1 LAQLLAVGRQFCC
14 EAQFRI
20 TKNFCDGFVLTLR
33 WGRRSIMEPRETI
46 AIAAVTFKAPNARKS
61 SAIDPVET
69 GFPGAGMSR
78 ETQFFITACETAN
91 RRVPAMEVTPPEYQP
106 GSA

>member
-1 LAQLLAVGRQFCC
+1 MGFRRSVFSADERMRMTQLLPQA
-14 EAQFRI
+14 
-20 TKNFCDGFVLTLR
+20 
-33 WGRRSIMEPRETI
+33 PI
-46 AIAAVTFKAPNARKS
+46 ARLPSDTGCA
-61 SAIDPVET
+61 AIDPVET

-91 RRVPAMEVTPPEYQP
+91 RRIPAMEVTPPEYQP

>member
-1 LAQLLAVGRQFCC
+1 MG
-14 EAQFRI
+14 EAQHPQAER
-20 TKNFCDGFVLTLR
+20 NDCDC
-33 WGRRSIMEPRETI
+33 RSYFQGAQCAENP
-46 AIAAVTFKAPNARKS
+46 
-61 SAIDPVET
+61 AIDPVET

-78 ETQFFITACETAN
+78 ETHFFITACETAN